1 MPLRPEILQRKT
13 TPTEFIEV
21 LGLKIPVF
29 EKGATP
35 LALVAEISVCAES
48 LRQGGAVNPRETF
61 EATVRVLSAY
71 LRYAPDPADRLS
83 YEELMELPLTQ
94 EELGEIGAVV
104 TKLLTGMQNKEP
116 APTQE
121 EADPNS
127 LTPSAAS

>member
-13 TPTEFIEV
+13 TPKEFIEV

-29 EKGATP
+29 EKGAAP
-35 LALVAEISVCAES
+35 LALLAEISSYTES
-48 LRQGGAVNPRETF
+48 LRQDGAVDLRETF
-61 EATVRVLSAY
+61 EAPIRILAAY

-94 EELGEIGAVV
+94 EELREIGGAV
-104 TKLLTGMQNKEP
+104 TKLLMEMQNKEP
-116 APTQE
+116 APAQ

-127 LTPSAAS
+127 LTPSTAS